1 MALDT
6 VLFPAKWCLFDVQT
20 SSRNERSS
28 PSRSLLFFN
37 LWISCIRIEPRSQ
50 PMENRIYGCVSTI
63 ARSPLPPF
71 FLIATNLCEIV
82 KIALILRFVIL
93 ASIECFNA
101 NRLFYRSRKIEFTQ
115 NIIYYTKNKS
125 SRLLSDYI

>member
-1 MALDT
+1 M
-6 VLFPAKWCLFDVQT
+6 VPRLFDVQT
-20 SSRNERSS
+20 SSRNERD
-28 PSRSLLFFN
+28 RFVFQFMDRVYTN
-37 LWISCIRIEPRSQ
+37 RNTITANGDTVVCIDD
-50 PMENRIYGCVSTI
+50 C
-63 ARSPLPPF
+63 PLPRF

-115 NIIYYTKNKS
+115 NITYYARNRS
-125 SRLLSDYI
+125 SRLTYSLSFSLSDYI